1 MKSNPKQ
8 VWVPGPI
15 IVGAGP
21 SGLATAA
28 CLKEKGIP
36 PLILEKEN
44 CIASSWKLRTYDRLK
59 LHLPKQFCELPL
71 MPFPPAFP
79 TYPTKQQ
86 FIGYLEAYAEHF
98 SVKPLFGM
106 KVRCAEY
113 DPSIGFWRVEAND
126 LEFICRWLIVATGE
140 NAEAILPKITG
151 ISQFQGQ
158 VLHTSFYKNGDD
170 FKGKKVLVV
179 GCGNS
184 GMEVCLDL
192 CNNGVQVS
200 MVVRDK
206 LHILPREI
214 LGISTFGLSMRL
226 LKWFPMKLVDEFL
239 LLCSWLILGDTKKYG
254 LARPKMGPLQLKIT
268 TGKTPVLDV
277 GTFSKIKSGQ
287 IKVVPGIDRFADNG
301 VEFVDGK
308 REDYDAVILAT
319 GYRSNVP
326 SWLKEEEFFDEK
338 DGFPRKPFPNS
349 WRGKNQ
355 VYATGFTRRG
365 LLGSSMDAHRVAEDI
380 ACQWNS
386 RTEQHLPLEL

>member
-1 MKSNPKQ
+1 MKSNRKQ

-86 FIGYLEAYAEHF
+86 FISYLEAYAEHF

-113 DPSIGFWRVEAND
+113 DPSIGFWRVEANNM
-126 LEFICRWLIVATGE
+126 EFICRWLIVATGE
-140 NAEAILPKITG
+140 NAEAILPEING
-151 ISQFQGQ
+151 MSEFRGQ

-170 FKGKKVLVV
+170 FKGRNVLVV

-192 CNNGVQVS
+192 CNNGVQAS

-214 LGISTFGLSMRL
+214 LGISTFGLSMWL
-226 LKWFPMKLVDEFL
+226 IKWFPVKLADEFL
-239 LLCSWLILGDTKKYG
+239 LLCSWLLLGDTKKYG
-254 LARPKMGPLQLKIT
+254 FTRPNIGPLQLKIT

-277 GTFSKIKSGQ
+277 GTLSKIKNGQ
-287 IKVVPGIDRFADNG
+287 IKVVPGIDRFTDKG
-301 VEFVDGK
+301 VKFVDGK
-308 REDYDAVILAT
+308 QEDYDAVILAT
-319 GYRSNVP
+319 GYRSNVA
-326 SWLKEEEFFDEK
+326 SWLKGVGNVPSQLK
-338 DGFPRKPFPNS
+338 GTVRC
-349 WRGKNQ
+349 GKM
-355 VYATGFTRRG
+355 GHGKKRRMHLSCG
-365 LLGSSMDAHRVAEDI
+365 PLITSRMSNHYRV
-380 ACQWNS
+380 WKK
-386 RTEQHLPLEL
+386 